1 MIVLHLV
8 TDNYPPISGGLESR
22 TKYLSYEFAK
32 LGYKIFV
39 HVLSGSYDYRFY
51 NEQNK
56 DITLRLPYFENAIID
71 KSIKDSILSNYLV
84 NSEDFRVKFLCLKNQ
99 LLKDIDN
106 STNSRNIIISNFL
119 TRAGYISHNVAE
131 EIDIPHIPMIVG
143 TDFSRGFRNPT
154 ERMAIEMVL
163 KNASGVVALN
173 QEFERAAINIT
184 KKKNV
189 VTIHNSIPDRLQK
202 HILRKGTKNIVNI
215 VSDGGYSHK
224 KGTQILLLAF
234 RRLCEQGFSVHLTI
248 CGEVVMEQ
256 SGFWNKQIQLYLSD
270 FPDNFSSLG
279 LVSKNEVVEQIMKAD
294 IYCSPT
300 LGEGCSNARIT
311 SLCLGIPMV
320 TTRCGEILD
329 IAQNVSHI
337 YSAMPGDYEGYYDIL
352 KSCISDFLN
361 DNIQIDFEKIE
372 QWKNHFSHSREMGQW
387 EAILNFVI
395 EKCYN
400 SAIEEEY
407 VKI

>member
-1 MIVLHLV
+1 MITLHLV
-8 TDNYPPISGGLESR
+8 TDNYPPTSGGLESR
-22 TKYLSYEFAK
+22 TKYLAYEFAK

-56 DITLRLPYFENAIID
+56 DVTLRLPYFENAIID
-71 KSIKDSILSNYLV
+71 NSIKESTLSDYLV
-84 NSEDFRVKFLCLKNQ
+84 SSEDFRIKFLCLKNQ
-99 LLKDIDN
+99 LLKDINDSNN
-106 STNSRNIIISNFL
+106 SKNAIISNFL

-131 EIDIPHIPMIVG
+131 EIDISHIPMIVG
-143 TDFSRGFRNPT
+143 TDFSRGFRNPM

-173 QEFERAAINIT
+173 QEFERLAIGIT

-189 VTIHNSIPDRLQK
+189 VTIHNSVPNMLQE
-202 HILRKGTKNIVNI
+202 HILRKGAKNVVNI
-215 VSDGGYSHK
+215 ISDGGYSHK

-234 RRLCEQGFSVHLTI
+234 RRLCEQGFSIHLTI
-248 CGEVVMEQ
+248 CGEVVKDQ
-256 SGFWNKQIQLYLSD
+256 SDFWNKQIALYLSD
-270 FPDNFSSLG
+270 FPNNFSSLG
-279 LVSKNEVVEQIMKAD
+279 LISQNEVVEQIMKAD

-320 TTRCGEILD
+320 TTKCGEIVD

-337 YSAMPGDYEGYYDIL
+337 YSSMPGDYEGYYEIL
-352 KSCISDFLN
+352 KIAVSDFLN
-361 DNIQIDFEKIE
+361 DKIQIDFEKIE

-387 EAILNFVI
+387 ETILNSVI

-400 SAIEEEY
+400 SSIEQY